1 MLGKDYVPPINSM
14 PFSWSI
20 VANLIGKTTDSWS
33 VACNNQVKLIRLKS
47 SVQGH
52 SASIAFVEL
61 KEDIE

>member
-20 VANLIGKTTDSWS
+20 VANLIGKTTASWY
-33 VACNNQVKLIRLKS
+33 VACNNQVKLMS

-52 SASIAFVEL
+52 SASIGFVKL